1 MPNDYSATQRKVGEK
16 LARDAAMRAD
26 MTDCN
31 YRGSTYTVEAKGRK
45 FEVVVTIQDTGKP
58 TPHDF
63 RAMAEANLKE
73 SETKVDQLQ
82 TALRVETTLCEGW
95 SHRAQHAEK
104 LLQRTLDYFGES
116 GMPEDLLA
124 SYKAVRGVE
133 S

>member
-1 MPNDYSATQRKVGEK
+1 MSAVKIFGGESERLATLLVSRASGKFDSYAGELYSVQ
-16 LARDAAMRAD
+16 AD
-26 MTDCN
+26 
-31 YRGSTYTVEAKGRK
+31 GQK
-45 FEVVVTIQDTGKP
+45 FEVLVTIQATGKP

-73 SETKVDQLQ
+73 SEVKVDHLR
-82 TALRVETTLCEGW
+82 TALRIETTLCEGW
-95 SHRAQHAEK
+95 SERAQKAEN

-124 SYKAVRGVE
+124 EYKTVRGVD